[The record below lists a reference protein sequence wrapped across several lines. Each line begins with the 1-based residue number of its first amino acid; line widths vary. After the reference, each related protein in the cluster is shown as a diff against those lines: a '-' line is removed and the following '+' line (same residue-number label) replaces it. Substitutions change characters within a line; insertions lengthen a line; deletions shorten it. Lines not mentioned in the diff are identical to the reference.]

1 MNKEK
6 MTASFSIDAQYIEGE
21 VNRIVKAAIVSA
33 LGNRDEIIKK
43 AIDNTIDSYVDE
55 RGNPCKKDSYRAKPY
70 LDYLAEKTVENVVRE
85 AMAEVVDENRETFK
99 TEIKKAIGKRKLKND
114 MAQSFVQMIID
125 DAKSEWRMPVTVSI
139 EKPKEY

>member
-85 AMAEVVDENRETFK
+85 AMAEAVDENREAFK
-99 TEIKKAIGKRKLKND
+99 TEIKKAIGKRGFKND
-114 MAQSFVQMIID
+114 MAQSFVRMIID
-125 DAKSEWRMPVTVSI
+125 DAKSAWRMPVTVSI

>member
-6 MTASFSIDAQYIEGE
+6 MTASLSIDTQYIEGE

-85 AMAEVVDENRETFK
+85 AMAEVVNENREALK
-99 TEIKKAIGKRKLKND
+99 VEIKKNIGKRKWKEN
-114 MAQSFVQMIID
+114 MAQSFIQMIID
-125 DAKSEWRMPVTVSI
+125 NTESEWKMPVSI
-139 EKPKEY
+139 SLEKPKEY

>member
-85 AMAEVVDENRETFK
+85 AMAEAVDENRETFK
-99 TEIKKAIGKRKLKND
+99 TEIKKVIGKRKFKND

-125 DAKSEWRMPVTVSI
+125 DAKSAWRMPVTVSI

>member
-6 MTASFSIDAQYIEGE
+6 MTASLSIDTQYIEGE

-85 AMAEVVDENRETFK
+85 AMAEVVNENREAFK
-99 TEIKKAIGKRKLKND
+99 VEIKKNIGKRKWKEN
-114 MAQSFVQMIID
+114 MAQSFIQMIID
-125 DAKSEWRMPVTVSI
+125 NTESEWKMPVSI
-139 EKPKEY
+139 SLEKPKEY

>member
-85 AMAEVVDENRETFK
+85 AMAEAVDENREAFK
-99 TEIKKAIGKRKLKND
+99 TEIKKAIGKREFKKD

-125 DAKSEWRMPVTVSI
+125 DAKSAWRMPVTVSI

>member
-6 MTASFSIDAQYIEGE
+6 MTASLSIDTQYIEGE
-21 VNRIVKAAIVSA
+21 VNRIVKAAIVAA
-33 LGNRDEIIKK
+33 LGNRDEIIRK

-55 RGNPCKKDSYRAKPY
+55 RGNPCKKDSYRALPY
-70 LDYLAEKTVENVVRE
+70 LNYLAEKTVENVVRE
-85 AMAEVVDENRETFK
+85 AMAEVVDENREAFK
-99 TEIKKAIGKRKLKND
+99 TEIKKAIGKRKWKND

-125 DAKSEWRMPVTVSI
+125 DTKSDWRMPVTVSI

>member
-1 MNKEK
+1 MNNEK
-6 MTASFSIDAQYIEGE
+6 MTASLSIDTQYIEGE

-33 LGNRDEIIKK
+33 LGNRDEIIRK

-85 AMAEVVDENRETFK
+85 AMAEVVDENREAFK
-99 TEIKKAIGKRKLKND
+99 VEIKKNIGKRKWKEN
-114 MAQSFVQMIID
+114 MAQSFIQMIID
-125 DAKSEWRMPVTVSI
+125 NTKSEWKMPVSI
-139 EKPKEY
+139 SLEKPKEY

>member
-6 MTASFSIDAQYIEGE
+6 MTASLSIDTQYIEGE
-21 VNRIVKAAIVSA
+21 VNRIVKAAIVAA
-33 LGNRDEIIKK
+33 LGNRDEIIRK

-55 RGNPCKKDSYRAKPY
+55 RGNPCKKDSYRALPY
-70 LDYLAEKTVENVVRE
+70 LNYLAEKTVENVVRE

-99 TEIKKAIGKRKLKND
+99 TEIKKAIGKRKWKND
-114 MAQSFVQMIID
+114 IAQSFVQMIID
-125 DAKSEWRMPVTVSI
+125 DTKSAWRMPVTVSI

>member
-6 MTASFSIDAQYIEGE
+6 MTASLSIDTQYIEGE

-85 AMAEVVDENRETFK
+85 AMAEVVDENREAFK
-99 TEIKKAIGKRKLKND
+99 VEIKKNIGKRKWKEN
-114 MAQSFVQMIID
+114 MAQSFIQMIID
-125 DAKSEWRMPVTVSI
+125 NTKSEWKMPVSI
-139 EKPKEY
+139 SLEKPKEY

>member
-55 RGNPCKKDSYRAKPY
+55 RGNPCKKESYRAKPY

-99 TEIKKAIGKRKLKND
+99 TEIKKTIGKRKFKND

-125 DAKSEWRMPVTVSI
+125 DAKSAWRMPVTVSI

>member
-1 MNKEK
+1 
-6 MTASFSIDAQYIEGE
+6 MTASLSIDTQYIEGE

-85 AMAEVVDENRETFK
+85 AMAEVVDENREAFK
-99 TEIKKAIGKRKLKND
+99 VEIKKNIGKRKWKEN
-114 MAQSFVQMIID
+114 MAQSFIQMIID
-125 DAKSEWRMPVTVSI
+125 NTKSEWKMPVSI
-139 EKPKEY
+139 SLEKPKEY

>member
-1 MNKEK
+1 MNNEK
-6 MTASFSIDAQYIEGE
+6 MTASLSIDTQYIEGE

-33 LGNRDEIIKK
+33 LGNRDEIIRK

-55 RGNPCKKDSYRAKPY
+55 RGNPCKKDSYRALPY
-70 LDYLAEKTVENVVRE
+70 LNYLAEKTVENVVRE

-99 TEIKKAIGKRKLKND
+99 TEIKKAIGKRKWKND
-114 MAQSFVQMIID
+114 IAQSFVQMIID
-125 DAKSEWRMPVTVSI
+125 DTKSAWRMPVTVSI

>member
-21 VNRIVKAAIVSA
+21 VNRIVKVAIVSA
-33 LGNRDEIIKK
+33 LGNRDEIIRK

-85 AMAEVVDENRETFK
+85 AMAEVVDENREAFK
-99 TEIKKAIGKRKLKND
+99 VEIKKNIGKRKWKEN
-114 MAQSFVQMIID
+114 MAQSFIQMIID
-125 DAKSEWRMPVTVSI
+125 NTKSEWKMPVSI
-139 EKPKEY
+139 SLEKPNEY

>member
-1 MNKEK
+1 MNNEK
-6 MTASFSIDAQYIEGE
+6 MTASFSIDTQYIEGE

-85 AMAEVVDENRETFK
+85 EMAEVVDENREAFK
-99 TEIKKAIGKRKLKND
+99 TEIKKAIEKRKWKND

-125 DAKSEWRMPVTVSI
+125 DAKSDWRMPVTVSI
-139 EKPKEY
+139 EKPKY

>member
-6 MTASFSIDAQYIEGE
+6 MTASLSIDTQYIEGE

-55 RGNPCKKDSYRAKPY
+55 RGNPCKKDSYKAKPY

-85 AMAEVVDENRETFK
+85 AMAEVVDENREAFK
-99 TEIKKAIGKRKLKND
+99 TEIKKAIGKRKWKND
-114 MAQSFVQMIID
+114 IAQSFVQMIID
-125 DAKSEWRMPVTVSI
+125 DTKSAWRMPVTVSI

>member
-85 AMAEVVDENRETFK
+85 AMAEVVDENREAFK
-99 TEIKKAIGKRKLKND
+99 VEIKKNIGKRKWKED
-114 MAQSFVQMIID
+114 MAQSFIQMIID
-125 DAKSEWRMPVTVSI
+125 NTKSAWKMPVSI
-139 EKPKEY
+139 SLEKPKEY

>member
-99 TEIKKAIGKRKLKND
+99 TEIKKTIGKRKFKND

-125 DAKSEWRMPVTVSI
+125 DAKSAWRMPVTVSI

>member
-99 TEIKKAIGKRKLKND
+99 TEIKKAIGKREFKND

-125 DAKSEWRMPVTVSI
+125 DAKSAWRMPVTVSI
-139 EKPKEY
+139 EKTKEY